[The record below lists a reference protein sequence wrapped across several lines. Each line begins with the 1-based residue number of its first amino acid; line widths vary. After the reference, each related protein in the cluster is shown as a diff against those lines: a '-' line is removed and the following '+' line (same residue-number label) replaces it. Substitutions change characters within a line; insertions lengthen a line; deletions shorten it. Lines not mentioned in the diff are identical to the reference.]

1 MSEVEDMIAEGGR
14 PEVEDEVSGRPY
26 SEEELSKVR
35 AARARPAKKAVTP
48 ADAPEEV
55 EVVASEPDRMG
66 VRLEL
71 SRLVFR
77 SAMKNS
83 QSVRY
88 LQDLLTEAGCP
99 VGNDARGWLCEGTR
113 DALTA
118 FQGRASLPVT
128 GQADE
133 ATVEALFARSREYVW
148 ER

>member
-14 PEVEDEVSGRPY
+14 PEVEVEV
-26 SEEELSKVR
+26 EEL
-35 AARARPAKKAVTP
+35 AAQPERKTKKAVTP
-48 ADAPEEV
+48 AEAPEEV

-113 DALTA
+113 DALAA